1 MNMTK
6 DQLIE
11 KVLISH
17 SLPLEEVEEINN
29 EIITFLKTASEDE
42 KKQIRE
48 AAMENT
54 KKVMSNIAEAKKMAE
69 ALLAEMEEN
78 IVIEKG
84 GNRYD
89 LSEWITPS
97 EYAKK
102 YAIKSAQIV
111 SNWIARGLI
120 PSENILKIDRL
131 KLSLVRDIEN
141 IR

>member
-1 MNMTK
+1 MNTE
-6 DQLIE
+6 QLIN
-11 KVLISH
+11 KIMTST
-17 SLPLEEVEEINN
+17 SLEAMQECSDDIATFFKEES
-29 EIITFLKTASEDE
+29 TSEDE
-42 KKQIRE
+42 KNKIRGAIIKNHE
-48 AAMENT
+48 VIMSKVAET
-54 KKVMSNIAEAKKMAE
+54 KRMAE
-69 ALLAEMEEN
+69 QLLSEMDN
-78 IVIEKG
+78 SDIIIEKG
-84 GNRYD
+84 GKRYD
-89 LSEWITPS
+89 LAEWITPS

>member
-1 MNMTK
+1 MNTE
-6 DQLIE
+6 QLIN
-11 KVLISH
+11 KIMTST
-17 SLPLEEVEEINN
+17 SLEAMQECSDDIATFFKEES
-29 EIITFLKTASEDE
+29 TSEDE
-42 KKQIRE
+42 KNKIRGAIIKNHE
-48 AAMENT
+48 VIMSKVAET
-54 KKVMSNIAEAKKMAE
+54 KRMAE
-69 ALLAEMEEN
+69 ALLAEMDSD

-84 GNRYD
+84 GKRYNLD
-89 LSEWITPS
+89 EWITPS